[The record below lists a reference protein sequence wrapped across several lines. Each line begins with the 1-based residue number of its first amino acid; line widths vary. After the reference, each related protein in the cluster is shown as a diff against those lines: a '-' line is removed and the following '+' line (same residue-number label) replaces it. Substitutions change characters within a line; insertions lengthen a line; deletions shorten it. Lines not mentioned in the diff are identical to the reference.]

1 MAIHML
7 TGREVLRTH
16 IFWRLMLKRVLW
28 GVFEEMRRHS
38 GSHDALE
45 AEGQIALA
53 DIGLATASTEDCSVE
68 AGVTETHF
76 REAAMSP
83 PNDGFELR
91 TTSFYEDYLHR
102 GDVEPLASMNFYVYG
117 MHVSCVHVQQP

>member
-1 MAIHML
+1 
-7 TGREVLRTH
+7 
-16 IFWRLMLKRVLW
+16 MLKRVLW

-38 GSHDALE
+38 GSQDALE
-45 AEGQIALA
+45 AEGQVALSQTL
-53 DIGLATASTEDCSVE
+53 DLALPASTEDCSVE
-68 AGVTETHF
+68 AGVAETHF
-76 REAAMSP
+76 REVAMAP

-117 MHVSCVHVQQP
+117 MHVSCVHVQPSW